1 MHSWKGTECSR
12 NANYTLIRM
21 YRGLVFSPCI
31 LRMAWFPKCS
41 LKTRNRRLRGSYMS
55 WFGVLFSYI
64 KPPAPT
70 GFETLMMLNRTV
82 PRDDLVKL
90 QTRRKI
96 KKHVILPQ
104 HNTNPTP

>member
-1 MHSWKGTECSR
+1 
-12 NANYTLIRM
+12 
-21 YRGLVFSPCI
+21 
-31 LRMAWFPKCS
+31 
-41 LKTRNRRLRGSYMS
+41 MS

-82 PRDDLVKL
+82 LRDALVKL